1 MRRHTIAGLMLT
13 VLACALA
20 VAALR
25 YASELWVTVVLATT
39 LALLGCSIFGVAYR
53 TGARRAGWLGFLV
66 FGGGY
71 VALAFTPWG
80 AELKTNLPVTR
91 LLVRL
96 DEAMHPD
103 PSVGD
108 LLVVSRFRAS
118 ASSGIRLAIDGSPT
132 FERTLGDPVNAS
144 WSALAR
150 QYVGPSGRREHFLA
164 VGHGLCALLSGLIG
178 AIIARR
184 FHRTNREAA

>member
-25 YASELWVTVVLATT
+25 YASEFWVTIVLATT
-39 LALLGCSIFGVAYR
+39 LGLLGGSIFGVAYR

-80 AELKTNLPVTR
+80 AELETNLPVTR

-108 LLVVSRFRAS
+108 RLVVRGISHLALRTTLATDD
-118 ASSGIRLAIDGSPT
+118 SGM
-132 FERTLGDPVNAS
+132 FERALGVPVNDS

-150 QYVGPSGRREHFLA
+150 QFVGPSGQREHFLA
-164 VGHGLCALLSGLIG
+164 VGHGLCALLSGLVG
-178 AIIARR
+178 AMIARR
-184 FHRTNREAA
+184 FHRTNRETA